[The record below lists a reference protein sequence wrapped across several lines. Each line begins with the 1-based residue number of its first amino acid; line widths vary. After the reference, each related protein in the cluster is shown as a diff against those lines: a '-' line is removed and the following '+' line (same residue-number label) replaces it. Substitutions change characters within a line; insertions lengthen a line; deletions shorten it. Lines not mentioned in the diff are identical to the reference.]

1 MKRAA
6 DIANE
11 IIRLSIETGE
21 TITNIKLQ
29 KLLYYCFAWYIV
41 ATDNKSKLFSD
52 PIEAW
57 QYGPVVPNV
66 YHAFKH
72 FGADNISYTDDE
84 IKEKQKNIK
93 YSELEKDVISQTFF
107 AYAHRS
113 ATELVSSTHKE
124 TPWIKAFSSE
134 TSKVIS
140 PDIIFQFFNE
150 KKRLALANQ

>member
-6 DIANE
+6 NIANA

-29 KLLYYCFAWYIV
+29 KLLYYCFAWYAV
-41 ATDNKSKLFSD
+41 AVENKEKLFSD
-52 PIEAW
+52 SIEAW

-72 FGADNISYTDDE
+72 FGADNISYTEDE
-84 IKEKQKNIK
+84 IKDMQKDIK
-93 YSELEKDVISQTFF
+93 FLELEKEVITQTFF

-113 ATELVSSTHKE
+113 ATELVSLTHKE
-124 TPWIKAFSSE
+124 TPWIRAFNNEKSR
-134 TSKVIS
+134 VID
-140 PDIIFQFFNE
+140 PNIIFAFFNE
-150 KKRLALANQ
+150 KKRLALAS